1 MHNKKLTPAQIYMI
15 NAYKAL
21 QALQACD
28 NGNINPALLDAI
40 IKRPK
45 TLASAINA
53 AFYRSTGQNLSTYID

>member
-1 MHNKKLTPAQIYMI
+1 MI